1 MQELAKK
8 IINFVLDQSSRPGA
22 IYLLIGWSF
31 VEAWFIIPVP
41 PDALLI
47 PMSITQP
54 SKAYFYAYMTTIS
67 SVIGGLLGYL
77 IGFFAIDF
85 AMTYIESI
93 GLMDAYAQATEWF
106 TLWGSAVILIA
117 GFTVIPFKIF
127 TIMAG
132 SMKMNVFLFLLAS
145 IVSRGARFFIV
156 AYASKKGGQMA
167 LNGKVPVFDTVVDAK
182 ESTNANASKG
192 KVPLLPA
199 TG

>member
-167 LNGKVPVFDTVVDAK
+167 VDKIMDHADK
-182 ESTNANASKG
+182 LGYLFMA
-192 KVPLLPA
+192 LLMI
-199 TG
+199 GLIWSVL

>member
-1 MQELAKK
+1 MFQEFTKK
-8 IINFVLDQSSRPGA
+8 IINFVLDQSARPGA
-22 IYLLIGWSF
+22 IYFLLGWSF
-31 VEAWFIIPVP
+31 VEAWFIIPIP

-47 PMSITQP
+47 PMSIANP

-77 IGFFAIDF
+77 IGYFAIDI

-93 GLMDAYAQATEWF
+93 GLMEAYAQATDWF
-106 TLWGSAVILIA
+106 TVWGSAVILIA

-132 SMKMNVFLFLLAS
+132 SMKMNVVLFLLAS
-145 IVSRGARFFIV
+145 IMSRGARFFIV

-167 LNGKVPVFDTVVDAK
+167 VDKIMDHADK
-182 ESTNANASKG
+182 IGYFFMA
-192 KVPLLPA
+192 LLLA
-199 TG
+199 GLMWSVL